1 MIEAAKAFVP
11 VAIYNNA
18 KGKDAQ
24 VLKRFKER
32 SWNNPVV
39 RFVNAEGKDL
49 IPRKGG
55 VYRRDALL
63 ARMAQA
69 LKAAGKPV
77 PEALQKAL
85 SAKP

>member
-1 MIEAAKAFVP
+1 MP

-18 KGKDAQ
+18 KGKDAR
-24 VLKRFKER
+24 VLKQFKES

-39 RFVNAEGKDL
+39 RFVTAEGKDL

-55 VYRRDALL
+55 VYKRDALL

-69 LKAAGKPV
+69 LKAADRPV
-77 PEALQKAL
+77 PAELQKAL
-85 SAKP
+85 P

>member
-1 MIEAAKAFVP
+1 MEAAKSFVP

-24 VLKRFKER
+24 VLKQFKER

-39 RFVNAEGKDL
+39 RFVTAEGKDL

-55 VYRRDALL
+55 VYKREALL
-63 ARMAQA
+63 ARMAEA

-77 PEALQKAL
+77 PPGLQKAL
-85 SAKP
+85 P